1 MTKTIYIKL
10 SELSNLQE
18 DIMKY
23 IDIWVHT
30 EKTPIPLREVIA
42 NMKHKGIKEQT
53 TIKAIRVLLVK
64 GYIRRSNEISNKTT
78 FVQLRRV

>member
-18 DIMKY
+18 EIMQHV
-23 IDIWVHT
+23 DIWVHT
-30 EKTPIPLREVIA
+30 EKTPIPLKEIIA
-42 NMKHKGIKEQT
+42 NMKDKGIKEQT
-53 TIKAIRVLLVK
+53 TIKAVRVLLVK
-64 GYIRRSNEISNKTT
+64 GYIRRSNEISNKTR

>member
-10 SELSNLQE
+10 SELSDLQE
-18 DIMKY
+18 DIMRY
-23 IDIWVHT
+23 VDIWVHT
-30 EKTPIPLREVIA
+30 EKTPIPLKEIIE
-42 NMKHKGIKEQT
+42 NMKARGIKDQT

-64 GYIRRSNEISNKTT
+64 GYIRRSNEISNKTS